1 MLLGTWH
8 MDVLQG
14 ADDWLATSGI
24 FSMFNHEHMGDTSDK
39 TDK

>member
-14 ADDWLATSGI
+14 ADDWLVTSGI

-39 TDK
+39 T